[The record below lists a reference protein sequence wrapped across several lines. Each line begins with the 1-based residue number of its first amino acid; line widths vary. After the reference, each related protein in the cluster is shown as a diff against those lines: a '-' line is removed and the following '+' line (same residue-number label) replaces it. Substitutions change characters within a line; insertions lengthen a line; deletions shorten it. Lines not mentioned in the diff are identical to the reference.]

1 MPVPPS
7 HLDPDSATRWRRARA
22 RAVDHLLAAVAGC
35 RRVDELVVRGSVLL
49 KAWYGAAAREPGDLD
64 FVVTTKGWGPEDGRT
79 DRMFAEIA
87 RRAEESSGTDVSGV
101 RVVATRALDE
111 TLRAYDRAP
120 GRRFGLPWRAE
131 GLPGGTVYLDFVF
144 DERLPSAP
152 ELVEIP
158 HSDGTGTHL
167 LIGATPEQSLAWKLL
182 WLVED
187 DHPRPQD
194 LHDAVLLAE
203 HVALPVSLLR
213 TTFMAFDPSH
223 GGHPFTV
230 DSLALD
236 RVKPFASNHD
246 HPGSTD
252 GELPA
257 RLIRALAPTFAA
269 GAGAGASGYVRA
281 ARRLSPWIEKCR
293 ALRGDSR
300 ALLAVIT
307 ADSWH
312 LDSALVVYREV
323 IGPGTCDLAE
333 AARVVTGH
341 WDARPAQVGH
351 EGWHPHVVAEA
362 FGRLG

>member
-1 MPVPPS
+1 MPVPPP
-7 HLDPDSATRWRRARA
+7 HLDPDAATRWRRARA
-22 RAVDHLLAAVAGC
+22 RAVDHLLAAVAGS
-35 RRVDELVVRGSVLL
+35 RRVDELVLRGSVLL
-49 KAWYGAAAREPGDLD
+49 KAWYGAAARDPGDLD

-79 DRMFAEIA
+79 DRMFAEIV
-87 RRAEESSGTDVSGV
+87 RRAEESSATDAFCV

-120 GRRFGLPWRAE
+120 GRRLGLPWRAE
-131 GLPGGTVYLDFVF
+131 GLPGGTVHLDFVF
-144 DERLPSAP
+144 GERLPSEP
-152 ELVEIP
+152 ELVEVP
-158 HSDGTGTHL
+158 RSDGTGTHL
-167 LIGATPEQSLAWKLL
+167 LVGATPEQSLAWKLL

-203 HVALPVSLLR
+203 HVPLPVSLLR
-213 TTFMAFDPSH
+213 ATFMAFDPGH
-223 GGHPFTV
+223 GGRPFTV
-230 DSLALD
+230 ASLALD
-236 RVKPFASNHD
+236 RVKPFEPGHD
-246 HPGSTD
+246 HPELMAD
-252 GELPA
+252 ELPA

-269 GAGAGASGYVRA
+269 DAGSGESGYARA
-281 ARRLSPWIEKCR
+281 VRRLRPWIEKCR

-300 ALLAVIT
+300 ALSDVIT

-323 IGPGTCDLAE
+323 MGPGTCDLAE

-351 EGWHPHVVAEA
+351 ERWHPYVVAEA